1 MAITSIGDQK
11 TPGRPVEITFAA
23 ETGTPSANQ
32 EVLLIG
38 RKDAIS
44 GSESPYSSV
53 VINNVADIDA
63 ATEEANE
70 KFGEGS
76 ELALMVIAA
85 VRANAAEGRS
95 NFPALKAIPLASTDN
110 DYGPADEAITAAKRL
125 KAEFIATPFDGQDET
140 LRNQIRDAA
149 AEMSGAQRVHNNQF
163 GTMAVIFNRSEEDPG
178 DLDQLDS
185 QFLAPVALRDTGVS
199 GDAPA
204 YSIAEVAAAYAA
216 VLAGGVAPF
225 NPNDD
230 RVIGG
235 LAAPALQEDWY
246 TVGAGLE
253 TETILNKGWTP
264 LKVLPNGKVAIVRAR
279 TARTKQPNGVTD
291 VTAYFDVED
300 FQVLY
305 FWRKTIFTRLTQP
318 DLVNVKASAQTA
330 SLIKAELIR
339 LAKLFE
345 TQGMFQSVDQLAKLF
360 IVQRSTSDRSR
371 FDVKT
376 PVNVIPGLHVVA
388 TNIEATTQFDTIT
401 V

>member
-1 MAITSIGDQK
+1 MAITNIGDQK

-38 RKDAIS
+38 RKDAVS
-44 GSESPYSSV
+44 GSETPYSAV
-53 VINNVADIDA
+53 TINNVADLDA

-76 ELALMVIAA
+76 ELAKMVIAA
-85 VRANAAEGRS
+85 VKSNSAEGRS
-95 NFPALKAIPLASTDN
+95 NFPALKAIPLASTDT
-110 DYGPADEAITAAKRL
+110 DFGPADEALTAAKRL
-125 KAEFIATPFDGQDET
+125 KAEFIVSPFDGQDET
-140 LRNQIRDAA
+140 LRNQLRDTA

-163 GTMAVIFNRSEEDPG
+163 GSIGVVFNRSEEDPA
-178 DLDQLDS
+178 DLDELDT
-185 QFLAPVALRDTGVS
+185 QYLCAVALRDTGVS
-199 GDAPA
+199 GDAPE
-204 YSIAEVAAAYAA
+204 YSIAECAAAFAA
-216 VLAGGVAPF
+216 VVAGGVAPF

-230 RVIGG
+230 KAIGG

-246 TVGAGLE
+246 TVGGGLE
-253 TETILNKGWTP
+253 TETILNLGWTP

-279 TARTKQPNGVTD
+279 TARTTTGNGVTA
-291 VTAYFDVED
+291 VNSYFDVED

-305 FWRKTIFTRLTQP
+305 FWRKTVFTRLTQP

-330 SLIKAELIR
+330 NLIKSELIR

-345 TQGMFQSVDQLAKLF
+345 TQGMFQAVDQLAKLF